1 MLRWINKFTLGC
13 TEDKTFIM
21 ENFKNVLEYVP
32 TKNNKIKD
40 TLIVFGVY
48 DDNNKLNNS
57 IEDYALESNKRKF
70 IVSLSGGVDSMVI
83 ATILRSLNYDVVG
96 CHINYNNRPE
106 TKEEQTFLEE
116 WCKYNDIKLYVKT
129 IDNLIRGQ
137 GKRTQYEIYTRNVRF
152 DFYKEVMA
160 KENCDSILLGHH
172 KDDIVENVVANV
184 CRGRNLLDLAVLK
197 KSNVVNNVM
206 LVRPMMDFY
215 KHNVYDYAHTYQ
227 VPYFKDTTPDWS
239 VRGKYRNGLHP
250 QLEDTFGKNVKE
262 NLLGLSKQS
271 CEWNSLIMNKLIDPF
286 LETVDF
292 TDGGA
297 VFNIQEYVDFPICF
311 WNMVFAKIFYRYGI
325 NCPSRKGILT
335 YLNSIHGDNY
345 ASLSSTCVCKIVNYK
360 VSIKFKA

>member
-1 MLRWINKFTLGC
+1 MLRWIKKFTFGC
-13 TEDKTFIM
+13 AEDNTLIM
-21 ENFKNVLEYVP
+21 ENFKDVLEYVP

-40 TLIVFGVY
+40 TLIVFSVY
-48 DDNNKLNNS
+48 DDNNKLSNS
-57 IEDYALESNKRKF
+57 VEDYALEENKRKF

-106 TKEEQTFLEE
+106 TKEEQKFLEE

-160 KENCDSILLGHH
+160 EENCDSILLGHH

-197 KSNVVNNVM
+197 KSSIVNGVK
-206 LVRPMMDFY
+206 LVRPLMDFY
-215 KHNVYDYAHTYQ
+215 KDNVYEYAHTFQ

-239 VRGKYRNGLHP
+239 VRGKYRNTLHP
-250 QLEDTFGKNVKE
+250 QMEDTFGKNVKE

-271 CEWNSLIMNKLIDPF
+271 SEWNSLIMDKLIDPF

-292 TDGGA
+292 TDDGA
-297 VFNIQEYVDFPICF
+297 VFNIQEYLDFPICF